1 MSYVDRVIERVEKKD
16 ADEPEFLQC
25 VKEVLDSLRPVV
37 EKDAKFEKAGI
48 LERLVEP
55 EKSIVFRV
63 PWVDDNGVV
72 QVNRGYR
79 IQFSSSIGPY
89 KGGLRFQPN
98 VNSSVIKFLGFEQIF
113 KNSLTGLP
121 IGGGKGG
128 ADFDPK
134 GKSEAEI
141 MRFCQSYMM
150 ELYRYIG
157 PDTDCPA
164 GDMGV
169 GAREIGYLYGQYKRI
184 CGSYKAGALS
194 GKGIS
199 YGGSLGRAEAT
210 GYGAVYFLQE
220 YFKTINKKIKDT
232 RFAVSGFGNVAW
244 GVVKKINELGGKVI
258 TISGPDGYIYDP
270 EGVTGEKIDY
280 MLEMRASH
288 RDCVKDYA
296 DKFHVSF
303 YPEEKPWGKVKADIY
318 MPCATQN
325 EICEEDAKNILKEG
339 CSKLLVEVANMPT
352 QKEAMD
358 LLLNH
363 GVVILPSKAVNAGG
377 VAVSSLEMAQNAE
390 HLSWKQE
397 EVDKQLHEIMK
408 DIFNRVDR
416 AAKKYGCEGNY
427 VAGAN
432 LAGFEKVADA
442 MLAQGIC

>member
-199 YGGSLGRAEAT
+199 YGGSLGRTEAT

-220 YFKTINKKIKDT
+220 YFKTVNKKIKDT
-232 RFAVSGFGNVAW
+232 TFAVSGFGNVAW

-288 RDCVKDYA
+288 RDCVKDYV
-296 DKFHVSF
+296 DRFHVSF
-303 YPEEKPWGKVKADIY
+303 YPGEKPWGKVKADIY

-325 EICEEDAKNILKEG
+325 EICEEDAKNILEEG

-352 QKEAMD
+352 KKEALD
-358 LLLNH
+358 LLMNH

-408 DIFNRVDR
+408 DIFNSVDR